1 MDESLRIK
9 GRLTASFELSAA
21 ARAVPPPDPA
31 ELARLT
37 GQAEEYIRAAKAQAT
52 LGAYRADWRH
62 FENWCRE
69 KGFSALPATPDTVAL
84 YLGEIAA
91 THRPST
97 LARRLT
103 SINKVHRAAGHPR
116 RRGWSISASARRSR
130 ASAGFMAPN
139 KSANV
144 PSSPT
149 ISARSWTRFH

>member
-9 GRLTASFELSAA
+9 GGSTAVFELSAA
-21 ARAVPPPDPA
+21 APAVSAPDPA

-37 GQAEEYIRAAKAQAT
+37 SQAEEYIRAAKAQST
-52 LGAYRADWRH
+52 LRAYRADWRH

-103 SINKVHRAAGHPR
+103 SINKCIARPAIPR
-116 RRGWSISASARRSR
+116 
-130 ASAGFMAPN
+130 
-139 KSANV
+139 
-144 PSSPT
+144 
-149 ISARSWTRFH
+149 